1 MFHCTAFLFRI
12 DCSRDRSGRACVT
25 DFIGEATSLI
35 SQSSKAKRLR
45 MAVCFKLVSRPDN
58 FSKAAGAQMD
68 FDAAEEESP
77 RKERDR

>member
-45 MAVCFKLVSRPDN
+45 MAGCFFQGHN